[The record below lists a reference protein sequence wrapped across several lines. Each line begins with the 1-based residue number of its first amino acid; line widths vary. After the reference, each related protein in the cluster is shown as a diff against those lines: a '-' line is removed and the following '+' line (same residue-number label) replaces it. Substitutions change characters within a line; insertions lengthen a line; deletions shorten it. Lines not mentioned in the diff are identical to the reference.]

1 MKLRIFWILGSID
14 ALIGVI
20 VLISFFWG
28 LVDGSVSSF
37 NIGIW
42 MAILV
47 ALSVILGGGLYLKA
61 RGHLIFAIVLLS
73 VLAIPGLLCGLFFF
87 LILFSGTS
95 WN

>member
-1 MKLRIFWILGSID
+1 LGGID

-42 MAILV
+42 IAILV
-47 ALSVILGGGLYLKA
+47 ALFAIMGGSLFLKA
-61 RGHLIFAIVLLS
+61 RGHIIFAIVILS

-87 LILFSGTS
+87 LILFSGNS